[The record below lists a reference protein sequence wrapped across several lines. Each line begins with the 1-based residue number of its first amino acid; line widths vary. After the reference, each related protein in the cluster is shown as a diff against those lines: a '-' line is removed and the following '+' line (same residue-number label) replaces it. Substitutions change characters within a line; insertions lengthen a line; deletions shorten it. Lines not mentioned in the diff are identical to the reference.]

1 MQPGDFV
8 RACAGKDKGKVFLV
22 LALQEKDVLLVNGRR
37 RKVQRPKR
45 KAIKHVCLVQTAN
58 LPDPVTNKTVKN
70 LLRSFYT
77 KEHKEET

>member
-1 MQPGDFV
+1 MQPGDLV

-22 LALQEKDVLLVNGRR
+22 LSVQGKDVLLVNGRR

-45 KAIKHVCLVQTAN
+45 KAIRHVCPVAAAV
-58 LPDPVTNKTVKN
+58 LPEPVTNKTVKA
-70 LLRSFYT
+70 LLRPFYT